1 MRSVSNIFKLSAE
14 DPVSSHI
21 TKYTMNM
28 KPSAFSDTRSKTCV
42 KYNCFIVCKEMRQ
55 SFYLL
60 KVNMLWESGSVT
72 KSNVE
77 SEVLG
82 SFTNT
87 YEFKRP
93 LAFKR
98 YQHIIQ
104 NLAFEVT
111 DTKSK
116 KVLGVA
122 RYSYKPSQAAKD
134 FLVTIPIISKETET
148 QTGTLQVVFARADI
162 VTRDYVGIEIIG
174 KDLKNVDENRDKGD
188 KSDPFL
194 VFLRKV
200 NDETYVPIHCTEA
213 IMDNLNPR
221 WEKVILS
228 LDELCN
234 HELTQTIKIECW
246 DWQEDLCYQFIGDT
260 ETTMNE
266 LYTKPFLTLHSR
278 NPRGK
283 TGELR
288 VKACKKLIKPSP
300 TDYLTTEDKFAFVLG
315 IDFSVYND
323 YPHNIKNLHTID
335 KKGRSPYLQALQ
347 EISKVIWGQD
357 TDGKIPCFGFGG
369 RPSFPE
375 YSTEQVNHL
384 IPISGNKHKMSILSP
399 DHLIESYKNAR
410 KYIDPMEKASVL
422 EIMKLVKDWA
432 TRDLKA
438 NIYYVMVVLT
448 AGHIDELQPTIDL
461 LVDLAQL
468 PVSIVLVGIGDYNFS
483 TLEKLDG
490 DKKWLR
496 SSKKK
501 LIKRDIINFVD
512 FETCA
517 NDPEKL
523 LKKVL
528 EEFPG
533 QFMSFKTRS
542 GYKVDGDTKKDLTT
556 TLNTEPR

>member
-1 MRSVSNIFKLSAE
+1 M
-14 DPVSSHI
+14 
-21 TKYTMNM
+21 
-28 KPSAFSDTRSKTCV
+28 SDTRSKASV
-42 KYNCFIVCKEMRQ
+42 KYNCFVVCKEMRQ

-60 KVNMLWESGSVT
+60 KVNMIWESGTVA
-72 KSNVE
+72 KSNIE

-93 LAFKR
+93 LVFKR
-98 YQHIIQ
+98 FPHITQ
-104 NLAFEVT
+104 NIVFEVT

-122 RYSYKPSQAAKD
+122 KYSFQPTQFAKD
-134 FLVTIPIISKETET
+134 FLVNIHIISKETDA
-148 QTGTLQVVFARADI
+148 QVGTLQAVFSKTEI
-162 VTRDYVGIEIIG
+162 STRDYIGLEMVGR
-174 KDLKNVDENRDKGD
+174 DLKNVDENKEKGD

-194 VFLRKV
+194 VFLRHV
-200 NDETYVPIHCTEA
+200 NPETYVPVHCTDA
-213 IMDNLNPR
+213 IMDNLNPK

-228 LDELCN
+228 QDELCN
-234 HELTQTIKIECW
+234 HDANQPIKIECW

-260 ETTMNE
+260 ETTLNE
-266 LYTKPFLTLHSR
+266 LLTKPTLTLHSR
-278 NPRGK
+278 NPRTK
-283 TGELR
+283 TGEIR
-288 VKACKKLIKPSP
+288 VRAAKKLIKPSP
-300 TDYLTTEDKFAFVLG
+300 TDYLTSDDKFAFVLG

-323 YPHNIKNLHTID
+323 YPHNIKNLHNID
-335 KKGRSPYLQALQ
+335 RKGSSPYLQAIQ
-347 EISKVIWGQD
+347 EISKIIWGQD
-357 TDGKIPCFGFGG
+357 TDGKIPCFGYGG
-369 RPSFPE
+369 RPSFPDF
-375 YSTEQVNHL
+375 STETVSSL

-399 DHLIESYKNAR
+399 DHLVEAYKNAR
-410 KYIDPMEKASVL
+410 KYIDPMERASIL
-422 EIMKLVKDWA
+422 EIMKLVRDWA
-432 TRDLKA
+432 TRDLKS
-438 NIYYVMVVLT
+438 NIYYVLVILT
-448 AGHIDELQPTIDL
+448 AGHVDELQATIDL

-468 PVSIVLVGIGDYNFS
+468 PVSIVLVGVGDYNFS

-517 NDPEKL
+517 NDPDKL
-523 LKKVL
+523 LKKIL

-542 GYKVDGDTKKDLTT
+542 GYKVEEGTRKEIK
-556 TLNTEPR
+556 TEPN

>member
-1 MRSVSNIFKLSAE
+1 
-14 DPVSSHI
+14 
-21 TKYTMNM
+21 MNM
-28 KPSAFSDTRSKTCV
+28 KPSKMSDTRSKTSV
-42 KYNCFIVCKEMRQ
+42 KYNCFVVCKEMRQ

-60 KVNMLWESGSVT
+60 KVNMIWESGTVA

-82 SFTNT
+82 SFTNN

-93 LAFKR
+93 LVFKR
-98 YQHIIQ
+98 YPHIVQ
-104 NLAFEVT
+104 NIIFEVT

-116 KVLGVA
+116 KLLGVA
-122 RYSYKPSQAAKD
+122 KYAFKPTQFAKD
-134 FLVTIPIISKETET
+134 FLVNIQIISKETDT
-148 QTGTLQVVFARADI
+148 QVGTVQAVFSKTEI
-162 VTRDYVGIEIIG
+162 STRDYLGLEMVGR
-174 KDLKNVDENRDKGD
+174 DLKNVDENKDMGD

-194 VFLRKV
+194 VFLRHV
-200 NDETYVPIHCTEA
+200 NPETYVPVHCTDA
-213 IMDNLNPR
+213 IMDNLNPK

-228 LDELCN
+228 IDDLCN
-234 HELTQTIKIECW
+234 HDSNQPIKIECW

-260 ETTMNE
+260 DTTLNE
-266 LYTKPFLTLHSR
+266 LLTKPTLTLHSR
-278 NPRGK
+278 NPRAK
-283 TGELR
+283 TGEIR
-288 VKACKKLIKPSP
+288 VRAAKKLIKPSP
-300 TDYLTTEDKFAFVLG
+300 TDYLSSDDKFAFVLG

-323 YPHNIKNLHTID
+323 YPHNIKNLHNID
-335 KKGRSPYLQALQ
+335 RKGSSSYLQAIQ
-347 EISKVIWGQD
+347 EISKIIWGQD

-369 RPSFPE
+369 RPSFPDFTTDTV
-375 YSTEQVNHL
+375 SSL

-399 DHLIESYKNAR
+399 EHLLEAYKGAR
-410 KYIDPMEKASVL
+410 KYIDPMEKASIL
-422 EIMKLVKDWA
+422 EIMKLVRDWA
-432 TRDLKA
+432 LRDMKS
-438 NIYYVMVVLT
+438 NIYYVLVILT
-448 AGHIDELQPTIDL
+448 AGHVDDLQATIDL

-468 PVSIVLVGIGDYNFS
+468 PVSIVLVGVGDYNFN

-517 NDPEKL
+517 SDPDKL
-523 LKKVL
+523 MKKIL

-542 GYKVDGDTKKDLTT
+542 GYKIDEGTRKELK
-556 TLNTEPR
+556 TEPN